1 MDKIINEISNLK
13 VFGLKEYNNLIS
25 KYGIIDVNLSFNKLL
40 EISKEKQGLL
50 NFYNVA
56 YISIDILNENKK
68 KNIYNF
74 LSNKY
79 GQDNVDK
86 FISEYELLNLSF
98 LNDDSM
104 SNLLNAALEFEEEK
118 ENFDASDNINGN
130 LDHNLLYKS
139 DDSIE
144 IYLKEIGN
152 IPLLSSE
159 EEKRL
164 AIATKNGNEEARR
177 ILIESNLRLCVSI
190 AKHFMGRGVSFL
202 DLIQDGNI
210 GIMKAVEKF
219 DPYKGYKFS
228 TYATWWIRQ
237 SITRA
242 ISDTSNIIRIPV
254 HINEVI
260 GKVKRA
266 ERSIIVNTGKEPTDE
281 ELADYLNIDVS
292 KVSTARIV
300 QSKSNLVSLENPIKT
315 DGDSDESVIGDFI
328 SSTDDNP
335 EELAYKGALADTVKE
350 VCSTLTPR
358 EQKVLE
364 MRFGFAD
371 GKIYTLEEVG
381 DMFGVTRERIR
392 QIENKAIRK
401 LKAPTRRK
409 KLESFIK

>member
-1 MDKIINEISNLK
+1 MNKIINEISNLK

-118 ENFDASDNINGN
+118 ENFDASDNINDN
-130 LDHNLLYKS
+130 LNHNLLYKS

-392 QIENKAIRK
+392 PIENKAIRT

>member
-1 MDKIINEISNLK
+1 
-13 VFGLKEYNNLIS
+13 
-25 KYGIIDVNLSFNKLL
+25 
-40 EISKEKQGLL
+40 
-50 NFYNVA
+50 
-56 YISIDILNENKK
+56 
-68 KNIYNF
+68 
-74 LSNKY
+74 
-79 GQDNVDK
+79 
-86 FISEYELLNLSF
+86 
-98 LNDDSM
+98 M

-118 ENFDASDNINGN
+118 ENFDASDNINDN
-130 LDHNLLYKS
+130 LNHNLLYKS

-392 QIENKAIRK
+392 QIENKAIRT

>member
-1 MDKIINEISNLK
+1 MNKIINEISNLK

-177 ILIESNLRLCVSI
+177 ILIESNLR
-190 AKHFMGRGVSFL
+190 
-202 DLIQDGNI
+202 NI
-210 GIMKAVEKF
+210 LWDVE
-219 DPYKGYKFS
+219 
-228 TYATWWIRQ
+228 
-237 SITRA
+237 
-242 ISDTSNIIRIPV
+242 
-254 HINEVI
+254 
-260 GKVKRA
+260 
-266 ERSIIVNTGKEPTDE
+266 
-281 ELADYLNIDVS
+281 YL
-292 KVSTARIV
+292 
-300 QSKSNLVSLENPIKT
+300 
-315 DGDSDESVIGDFI
+315 F
-328 SSTDDNP
+328 
-335 EELAYKGALADTVKE
+335 
-350 VCSTLTPR
+350 
-358 EQKVLE
+358 
-364 MRFGFAD
+364 
-371 GKIYTLEEVG
+371 
-381 DMFGVTRERIR
+381 
-392 QIENKAIRK
+392 
-401 LKAPTRRK
+401 
-409 KLESFIK
+409 